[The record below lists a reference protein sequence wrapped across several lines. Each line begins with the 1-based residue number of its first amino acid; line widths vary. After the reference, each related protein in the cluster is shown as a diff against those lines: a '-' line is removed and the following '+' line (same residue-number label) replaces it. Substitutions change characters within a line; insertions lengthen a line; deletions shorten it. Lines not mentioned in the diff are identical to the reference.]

1 MAAQNSKSRTFWCSS
16 ACVVLVLLVFVD
28 VGVCQNCGCNGLCCS
43 QYGYCGSGD
52 AYCGAGCKEGPC
64 YSSSPPSTGAGV
76 GSIVSSDVFNSI
88 VGGCEG
94 NGFYNYDSF
103 INAANAFNDFGT
115 SGSSDVNKREVAAF
129 FANAAHET
137 GGFCFIEEQNPTM
150 MYCDPSNTQ
159 YPCTAGKSYYGRG
172 PLQLSWNYNYGAA
185 GKDLQFDGLN
195 NPEMVATDPSISFKT
210 AVWFW
215 MVNSQCHTAI
225 TSDQGF
231 GGTIKAINSMECGGG
246 NATAVSSRV
255 NYFQKFCQQLN
266 VDPGSNLQC

>member
-1 MAAQNSKSRTFWCSS
+1 MKIMSIENSRSKIFWSSS
-16 ACVVLVLLVFVD
+16 ACVQLVLSVLLD
-28 VGVCQNCGCNGLCCS
+28 VGLCQ
-43 QYGYCGSGD
+43 
-52 AYCGAGCKEGPC
+52 
-64 YSSSPPSTGAGV
+64 TGGV

-88 VGGCEG
+88 VGEADSGCAG
-94 NGFYNYDSF
+94 KGFYNYDSF
-103 INAANAFNDFGT
+103 INASNAFNGFGT
-115 SGSSDVNKREVAAF
+115 TGSSDVNKREAAAF